1 MDEDEEEKNHVI
13 SLTGIIRLNIG
24 GHLFVTTKSTLLSR
38 GENFFTPLLNGKLN
52 SHKDESGAFFI
63 DRNGKYFEPIL
74 DFLRH
79 GDLVVPTDLSLSLVL
94 KEANFYSID
103 ITPGLVNVQEGLY
116 TSSNWILFLE
126 RDSNH
131 PWMFGVTG
139 VEDDKSTGN
148 KEVFFKQ
155 LCIVKDGAIHWNYNN
170 VTYQIYSMD
179 SGVYIWNPEVFKSN
193 SQLYPRCP
201 KSPKFP
207 LEMNSVLS
215 SDERF
220 TNSPIEIT
228 FDTFPQGVI
237 GAKINHPSFE
247 QSDQDIEVEVLCRRL
262 FIMHVQNRSNED
274 QCDWLLYLHSDLACF
289 AFGHP
294 KIPFGGSFNLKH
306 KN

>member
-1 MDEDEEEKNHVI
+1 MDEEDPEINPLSHFTGVI
-13 SLTGIIRLNIG
+13 KLNIG
-24 GHLFVTTKSTLLSR
+24 GYHFTTTKSTLLSR

-52 SHKDESGAFFI
+52 SFKDETGAFFI

-79 GDLVVPTDLSLSLVL
+79 GDLVVPHDLNLSLVL

-103 ITPGLVNVQEGLY
+103 ITPGLVNIQEGLY

-131 PWMFGVTG
+131 PWLFGVTG

-155 LCIVKDGAIHWNYNN
+155 LCIVKDGAIHWDYDN
-170 VTYQIYSMD
+170 VTYQIYSKD
-179 SGVYIWNPEVFKSN
+179 NCVYIWNPEAFKSV
-193 SQLYPRCP
+193 SQLYPRCT

-215 SDERF
+215 SDEKID
-220 TNSPIEIT
+220 NSPIEIT

-237 GAKINHPSFE
+237 GAKINHPSID
-247 QSDQDIEVEVLCRRL
+247 QSDQDIEVEILCRRL
-262 FIMHVQNRSNED
+262 FIMHVQNGFNHQREHCN
-274 QCDWLLYLHSDLACF
+274 WLLYLHSDLACF

-306 KN
+306 